1 MNYWLMKSEPEAFSI
16 DDLKRKKLEPWD
28 GVRNYQARNFM
39 RDGMRPGDKVFF
51 YHSNCAVP
59 GIVGIAEVATDAYP
73 DPSQFDPKS
82 KYFDPGSSRDNPRW
96 MLVDVKFV
104 KKLKRTISLDELKSD
119 PALDGMALL
128 RKGNRLSV
136 MPVEAAHWRYIL
148 ALEDRKS
155 TRLNSSHH
163 SISYAV

>member
-1 MNYWLMKSEPEAFSI
+1 MNHWLMKSEPEAFSI
-16 DDLKRKKLEPWD
+16 DDLKRKKREAWD

-39 RDGMRPGDKVFF
+39 RDGMRPGDQVFF
-51 YHSNCAVP
+51 YHSNCTVP

-104 KKLKRTISLDELKSD
+104 KKFKRTISLDEMKSD

-136 MPVEAAHWRYIL
+136 MPVEATHWRHIL
-148 ALEDRKS
+148 TLE
-155 TRLNSSHH
+155 
-163 SISYAV
+163 

>member
-1 MNYWLMKSEPEAFSI
+1 MNHWLMKSEPEAFSI
-16 DDLKRKKLEPWD
+16 DDLKRKKREAWD

-39 RDGMRPGDKVFF
+39 RDGMRPGDQVFF

-104 KKLKRTISLDELKSD
+104 KKFKRTISLDEMKSD

-136 MPVEAAHWRYIL
+136 MPVEATHWRHIL
-148 ALEDRKS
+148 TLE
-155 TRLNSSHH
+155 
-163 SISYAV
+163 

>member
-1 MNYWLMKSEPEAFSI
+1 MNHWLMKSEPDAFSI
-16 DDLKRKKLEPWD
+16 DDLKRKKREPWD

-82 KYFDPGSSRDNPRW
+82 KYFDAGSSRDNPRW

-104 KKLKRTISLDELKSD
+104 KKLKRTISLDELKGD
-119 PALDGMALL
+119 PALEGMALL

-136 MPVEAAHWRYIL
+136 MPVEAAHWKHIL
-148 ALEDRKS
+148 ALE
-155 TRLNSSHH
+155 
-163 SISYAV
+163 